1 MERYQHVVIS
11 VHFMPCL
18 KLNWSALQSKE
29 FHTLKEFKEI
39 LLSLKNST
47 EEAIIQIDNCQN
59 HKAYHKFHLSR
70 ILPLKIKLW
79 FLRKIV
85 VYLVKQFILVLSTK
99 QKHCFPIVL
108 MVSIRG
114 NVSDMLRNGV
124 QGVDSNTTSNQKQIW
139 TGAFRIWI
147 KITLSP
153 DFHMN
158 FTANLTLGWI
168 KRRQLHKHEA

>member
-1 MERYQHVVIS
+1 MERYQQSVIS
-11 VHFMPCL
+11 FHFMPCL

-108 MVSIRG
+108 MASIRG
-114 NVSDMLRNGV
+114 NVSNMLRNGV

-158 FTANLTLGWI
+158 FTANLTLRWI
-168 KRRQLHKHEA
+168 KRRQLHKHEV